1 MARFYTTDTGFD
13 CLIQVSHPAISDRRG
28 SLTRLFCKE
37 ELRELGFDSDIA
49 QINLTHTAK
58 AGTFRGFHYQV
69 PPHSEIKMITC
80 IRGEV
85 QDIVIDLR
93 AGSATYLK
101 HFSTVLSAE
110 NERSLIVPKGF
121 AHGFQSLCDDC
132 EMLYFHSAMHEPSSE
147 AGVNYKD
154 PRLSIQLPLE
164 ISCVSERDL
173 SFALI
178 DSNFRGISL

>member
-13 CLIQVSHPAISDRRG
+13 CLIQVSHPALSDRRG
-28 SLTRLFCKE
+28 SLTRLFCTE

-80 IRGEV
+80 IRGAV
-85 QDIVIDLR
+85 QDIVVDLR
-93 AGSATYLK
+93 AQSPTFLK
-101 HFSTVLSAE
+101 HFTTVLSAE
-110 NERSLIVPKGF
+110 NEQSLIVPRGF

-132 EMLYFHSAMHEPSSE
+132 EMLYFHSDSHEPQSE
-147 AGVNYKD
+147 AGINYQD

-164 ISCVSERDL
+164 ISCISERDQN
-173 SFALI
+173 FALI
-178 DSNFRGISL
+178 DNSFRGISI